1 MARAIQYSDNRDA
14 CLRILNKAI
23 RRKLLVSDGDVTSAI
38 TVNCTQPIA
47 GIGKGDTVNLFA
59 RKNACF
65 DKVALGKI
73 SRFCTKSLPKTAT
86 LQERFDEMS
95 TEQLAA
101 MIAVCQ
107 LGSYNCNQ
115 NAPEVKMYTGR
126 KCKLTIGSATKTSSF
141 GEEASFFAVCAKVL
155 GLPSTELDI
164 VAIDG
169 FIPMADAVSTVN
181 FGGATSNQF
190 AGWDLDEEEDEDEEG
205 DDEPEVYSA
214 ADFTPMKAA
223 ALKSALTSASITF
236 PATANEAALRKLAVD
251 NLVGQA
257 KA

>member
-1 MARAIQYSDNRDA
+1 MRVIPFSTDRNA
-14 CLRILNKAI
+14 CERILTKAI
-23 RRKLLVSDGDVTSAI
+23 RQNLFVTAGDITPPI
-38 TVNCTQPIA
+38 TVNATQPIA

-59 RKNACF
+59 RKNAAF
-65 DKVALGKI
+65 DKVAFHKI
-73 SRFCTKSLPKTAT
+73 VRFCTKSLPKTAT
-86 LQERFDEMS
+86 LQERLDEMS
-95 TEQLAA
+95 TVQLAA
-101 MIAVCQ
+101 LIAVTQ
-107 LGSYNCNQ
+107 LGSYNCHQ
-115 NAPEVKMYTGR
+115 DSKEASMYVGR
-126 KCKLTIGSATKTSSF
+126 KCKLSIGSATKTSRN
-141 GEEASFFAVCAKVL
+141 GDDASFFASCVEVL

-164 VAIDG
+164 VTIDG
-169 FIPMADAVSTVN
+169 FYPEVAAVSTVN
-181 FGGATSNQF
+181 WGTASTNQF